1 MSEWQPAPLQEMNMD
16 LEEMIGRAADRA
28 SDVGLLPDESYEDFD
43 SRRAVAIGKAVLS
56 CLEENGMGEL
66 AKLERLVR
74 IADEALRQAPFEC
87 GEKWRKEYTDY
98 LTNKAMAELAAAP
111 KQG

>member
-1 MSEWQPAPLQEMNMD
+1 MNMD
-16 LEEMIGRAADRA
+16 LEEKIARAQWKARCRYFGEPETDW
-28 SDVGLLPDESYEDFD
+28 LPEAEYRLDQA
-43 SRRAVAIGKAVLS
+43 RAVLS